1 MNTLSAAN
9 KIFIAFVNM
18 NIYEVKLL
26 KKKKTKNGRQNQ
38 GIKVFVEKHLFDLFR
53 DSKTGFDLIIIT
65 PRVTSTLN
73 NERG

>member
-26 KKKKTKNGRQNQ
+26 KKKNKKWQTKSGDK
-38 GIKVFVEKHLFDLFR
+38 GICVEKHLFDLFR